1 MIGSQNQFIYSLI
14 KFWVFMYFSPLNLN
28 KTNIDLIPLG
38 SAWSKYFE
46 LHSLKHLMLP
56 SRDLRYFFY
65 VRLFASMLH
74 FYMYL
79 TSIKPFYSFY
89 RSFQMNL

>member
-1 MIGSQNQFIYSLI
+1 MLGSQNRFISSLI

-38 SAWSKYFE
+38 SAWSGYFE
-46 LHSLKHLMLP
+46 LHVLKQLMFPL
-56 SRDLRYFFY
+56 RDLRDFFY

-74 FYMYL
+74 F
-79 TSIKPFYSFY
+79 
-89 RSFQMNL
+89 